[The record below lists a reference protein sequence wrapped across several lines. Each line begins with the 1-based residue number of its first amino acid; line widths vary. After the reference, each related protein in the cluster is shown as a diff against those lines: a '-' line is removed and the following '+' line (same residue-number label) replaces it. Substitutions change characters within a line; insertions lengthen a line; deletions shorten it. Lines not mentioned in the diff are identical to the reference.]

1 MQVVR
6 AAVENGTIHQLMG
19 QSKSKVVQ
27 NADPRQLSKV
37 RPPRP
42 PVTSPA
48 RLLHATLPPLP
59 AAGAAAAG
67 GGVDVSVGAPGTVT
81 VCAMCGEGRP
91 AEAIAVVV
99 GGEAFCQTCDRMRR
113 RANNLGLSTQEV
125 IELHR
130 AGHLTSVPRLSLHLP
145 V

>member
-1 MQVVR
+1 MVR

-27 NADPRQLSKV
+27 NADPSQLAKV

-48 RLLHATLPPLP
+48 RLMHTALPALP
-59 AAGAAAAG
+59 AAAAAAG
-67 GGVDVSVGAPGTVT
+67 GGPASVT

-91 AEAIAVVV
+91 MEVIAMIV

-113 RANNLGLSTQEV
+113 RANNLGLSTREV

-130 AGHLTSVPRLSLHLP
+130 AGHLAGAPRLCPNRVHAFPLIVL
-145 V
+145 